1 MSVSKF
7 VESHIVSLAAGTA
20 VAVGIYV
27 LYGPSYSGGRG
38 KKTEVRGLVNSGNS
52 CFVNAVIQA
61 LASCPTLYFWL
72 EENVTKRDG
81 RTVRGCLQEVLSVLN
96 NLAKKTAPDPYTP
109 SQLLGALRLHGW
121 VINTE
126 EQDAHEML
134 HVIMTTIEEELTA
147 KKSMKKPSHASLLD
161 ISNIGLSSS
170 DSDEEDFEY
179 EQDFQR
185 DNRRTNKP
193 PDGVRSR
200 TRGISLPPEAESEF
214 QDSGLIF
221 RACVSRDTSPA
232 GGSKRSRRR
241 SGVISKLG
249 EQLPSSIVSS
259 FTKPKCQT
267 PFTGLLTSKL
277 TYSSGKSHSPVHY
290 STFNNIT
297 LNLPGGGLGAV
308 SLETLLQMFVSQERV
323 ENCSG
328 GVRQESFVKQITFGK
343 LPDCLC
349 FHIQR
354 TGFAG
359 GQPYKRHDYVEF
371 PIILDMDRFTHTS
384 QLNKT
389 RNIHSLMNTSGG
401 PSSLSSNLYHQAL
414 YQLRAVTVHAGGINS
429 GHYITYRKGP
439 LGSKNSSRW
448 FYTSDCLVKQV
459 PFSEVS
465 RAPAYMLFYE
475 RETVDGEREN
485 L

>member
-7 VESHIVSLAAGTA
+7 VEAHIASLAAGTA
-20 VAVGIYV
+20 VALAFYV
-27 LYGPSYSGGRG
+27 LYGPSQNRG
-38 KKTEVRGLVNSGNS
+38 KGRKTDVRGLVNTGNS

-72 EENVTKRDG
+72 EGNVSKKDD
-81 RTVRGCLQEVLSVLN
+81 RTVRGCLYEILAVLN
-96 NLAKKTAPDPYTP
+96 NLTKKVVPDPYTP
-109 SQLLGALRLHGW
+109 SPLLIALRTHGW
-121 VINTE
+121 VINSE

-134 HVIMTTIEEELTA
+134 HVIMTTIEEELSA
-147 KKSMKKPSHASLLD
+147 KKSLTRPSHASLLD
-161 ISNIGLSSS
+161 ISNIGLSS
-170 DSDEEDFEY
+170 DSDEEEDIEI
-179 EQDFQR
+179 ERHD
-185 DNRRTNKP
+185 RRLIQP
-193 PDGVRSR
+193 PDRSR
-200 TRGISLPPEAESEF
+200 RRRGISLPPEAESNSEEINVSYR
-214 QDSGLIF
+214 D
-221 RACVSRDTSPA
+221 CVSRDTSPV
-232 GGSKRSRRR
+232 SSSRSRRR
-241 SGVISKLG
+241 SGVMSKLG
-249 EQLPSSIVSS
+249 EQLPSSLVTS

-277 TYSSGKSHSPVHY
+277 TYTNGKSHSPVHY
-290 STFNNIT
+290 STFDNIT
-297 LNLPGGGLGAV
+297 LNLPAGGLGAV
-308 SLETLLQMFVSQERV
+308 SLDTLLQMFISQERV

-328 GVRQESFVKQITFGK
+328 GERQENIVKQITFGK

-371 PIILDMDRFTHTS
+371 PVLLNMERFTHTS
-384 QLNKT
+384 QLNKSRT
-389 RNIHSLMNTSGG
+389 IHSLMNGG
-401 PSSLSSNLYHQAL
+401 PSSLSARHQAL
-414 YQLRAVTVHAGGINS
+414 YKLRAVIVHAGGINS

-439 LGSKNSSRW
+439 LGSSTCSRW
-448 FYTSDCLVKQV
+448 FYTSDSQVKQV

-475 RETVDGEREN
+475 KETGDLDKEH